1 MKTIGLIGGMSWES
15 SASYYRL
22 INQGVK
28 QRLGGQHNAQSL
40 MLTLDFAQVE
50 ALQVQGDW
58 QALGR
63 IMATA
68 SQQLAAGGADFI
80 VLCTNTMHKLA
91 DDIENASALPLLH
104 IADAT
109 AEAIKAQGIERV
121 GLLGTSYTMEQDFYR
136 GRLEQKHGLTVLL
149 PEPSERER
157 VHQVIYEEL
166 CQGQIYSESR
176 QAYQRIIAGLKNRG
190 AQGVILGCT
199 EIGLLIK
206 QADSVLPVFDT
217 TALHAE
223 AAVRMSLAE
232 I

>member
-22 INQGVK
+22 INQSVK
-28 QRLGGQHNAQSL
+28 RRLGGQHNAQSL
-40 MLTLDFAQVE
+40 MLTLDFAQIE
-50 ALQVQGDW
+50 ALQVQEDW
-58 QALGR
+58 PALGR
-63 IMATA
+63 IMAAA

-91 DDIENASALPLLH
+91 ADIESASALPFLH

-109 AEAIKAQGIERV
+109 AEAVKAQGIKRV
-121 GLLGTSYTMEQDFYR
+121 GLLGTRYTMEQDFYR
-136 GRLEQKHGLTVLL
+136 GRLEQQHGLTVLL
-149 PEPSERER
+149 PEPTGRER

-166 CQGQIYSESR
+166 CQGQINSESR
-176 QAYQRIIAGLKNRG
+176 QAYQRIIAELKSRG

-199 EIGLLIK
+199 EIGLLIT

-223 AAVRMSLAE
+223 AAVRMSLA
-232 I
+232 

>member
-121 GLLGTSYTMEQDFYR
+121 GLLGTSYTMSFR
-136 GRLEQKHGLTVLL
+136 FGK
-149 PEPSERER
+149 
-157 VHQVIYEEL
+157 IFL
-166 CQGQIYSESR
+166 CS
-176 QAYQRIIAGLKNRG
+176 
-190 AQGVILGCT
+190 
-199 EIGLLIK
+199 
-206 QADSVLPVFDT
+206 
-217 TALHAE
+217 
-223 AAVRMSLAE
+223 AV
-232 I
+232 